1 MTARPP
7 SSLAT
12 RLWRL
17 TTRVASA
24 AICIYLLAVAT
35 ACTFQRSLLYHPDP
49 RLIAPQSQLQ
59 ITVVHLTT
67 RDGEHLIGWYLP
79 AKLGKP
85 VLLYFA
91 GNGDSLA
98 GDEDE
103 RLRPI
108 AAEGVGVL
116 DVGYRGYSG
125 SSGHPTEAGLHLDA
139 DAAYAWLAAR
149 VKSADIVIAGHS
161 LGTGVA
167 VRLAAEHP
175 ARALVLESPFT
186 STVDVAEGMLRW
198 APVRLLMWDRFQS
211 DRWIGKVRMPVL
223 IVHGDNDGT
232 IPFAEGQRLFALANA
247 PKSFVRIPG
256 GGHDDLPEHGLY
268 AQIWRFLALPP
279 PAVTAPTAKSA

>member
-1 MTARPP
+1 VTARPP
-7 SSLAT
+7 RSFAA

-17 TTRVASA
+17 TTRVA
-24 AICIYLLAVAT
+24 AIVACIYLLAVAT

-49 RLIAPQSQLQ
+49 RLIAPRSTLP
-59 ITVVHLTT
+59 ITVVRLTT

-79 AKLGKP
+79 PKPGKP
-85 VLLYFA
+85 AMLYFA

-103 RLRPI
+103 RLSHI
-108 AAEGVGVL
+108 AAEGVGVF

-149 VKSADIVIAGHS
+149 VKPADIVIAGHS

-186 STVDVAEGMLRW
+186 STADVAARMLPW

-232 IPFAEGQRLFALANA
+232 IPFAEGKALYALANA
-247 PKSFVRIPG
+247 PKSFVSIPG

-268 AQIWRFLALPP
+268 ARIWRFLAL
-279 PAVTAPTAKSA
+279 